1 MTWIWKVGAAQDN
14 VVSVTPV
21 EGGWAVTSSLSDQP
35 MMFLSGVQAEAKA
48 RSLAKLIANA
58 GGDAQVI
65 VHDRRNA
72 LVGAVRYFAADDAD
86 NDDGAISPETGPQAA
101 DPRPSGA

>member
-1 MTWIWKVGAAQDN
+1 MTWLWKVGADHDN
-14 VVSVTPV
+14 IVSVTPV

-35 MMFLSGVQAEAKA
+35 MMFLSGAEAEAKA
-48 RSLAKLIANA
+48 RSLARLIAAA

-72 LVGAVRYFAADDAD
+72 MVGAVRYFAADQVA
-86 NDDGAISPETGPQAA
+86 NDTDKVSAEETPQPGGPRTAEA
-101 DPRPSGA
+101 